1 MTDAR
6 PQGVFVEAVPEG
18 DTLPRLVCADCGFIR
33 YDNPKV
39 VVGAV
44 CVWQAK
50 VLLCRRAIAPR
61 IGFWTIPSGYLELN
75 ESTRAGAAREVREEA
90 CANVEMGDLIGIY
103 EVPHLSQVMV
113 MYRARMTGPEHAPGV
128 ESQEA
133 ALFAW
138 DDIPWDDLAFPSVR
152 WGLERFHHDQVLAVV
167 HKPLGDKNPPRPEEA
182 RSAVSKDRQLP

>member
-1 MTDAR
+1 MTTSR
-6 PQGVFVEAVPEG
+6 TPGVFIEAVPEG

-44 CVWQAK
+44 CVWQDK

-61 IGFWTIPSGYLELN
+61 IGYWTIPSGYLELN

-90 CANVEMGDLIGIY
+90 CAEVEVDDLIGMY

-152 WGLERFHHDQVLAVV
+152 WGLERFHENQVLAVV
-167 HKPLGDKNPPRPEEA
+167 HKPLPA
-182 RSAVSKDRQLP
+182 KDAPC

>member
-1 MTDAR
+1 MTTTR
-6 PQGVFVEAVPEG
+6 TPGVFVETVPEG
-18 DTLPRLVCADCGFIR
+18 DTHARLVCSDCGFIR

-44 CVWQAK
+44 CIWQDR

-75 ESTRAGAAREVREEA
+75 ESTRAGAAREVWEEA
-90 CANVEMGDLIGIY
+90 CARVEMGDLIGIY
-103 EVPHLSQVMV
+103 EVTHLSQVMV

-152 WGLERFHHDQVLAVV
+152 WGLERYHENEVLAVV
-167 HKPLGDKNPPRPEEA
+167 HKPLTEA
-182 RSAVSKDRQLP
+182 GPLR